1 MACPIFEFQTHPN
14 INDDYPLVEHPMEKK
29 QQILYG
35 ISKYGIYIYY
45 IYICILYSN
54 PQKDAEK
61 FQNVGPMTFTYILS
75 HISSCSTFLSMTWGC
90 YV

>member
-35 ISKYGIYIYY
+35 ISKYGIYIYILY
-45 IYICILYSN
+45 IYIY
-54 PQKDAEK
+54 
-61 FQNVGPMTFTYILS
+61 VYYIATLKKMPK
-75 HISSCSTFLSMTWGC
+75 SSRML
-90 YV
+90 VR